1 MKKIAPVFILISG
14 ILWGCL
20 GIFVRKL
27 NAQGLYSM
35 QIVFLR
41 AIVACVFMGLVLV
54 LSDRKLLVIRF
65 KDIWCFIGT
74 GICSIVFFNFCY
86 FKAISM
92 ISLSIAAVLLY
103 TAPAMVMIMSFF
115 LFQEQFTK
123 RKVTALILTFIG
135 CGLVTGVLTNPGNI
149 TPAGLL
155 TGLGAGFGYA
165 LYSIFGRYA
174 IQKGY
179 HTMTITFYTF
189 LIAAAAA
196 FFLVDVP
203 QIYTTVAENRE
214 TFWFCIALGILCTV
228 LPYLIYTLG
237 LQYVDN
243 SKASII
249 ASVEPVTA
257 AVVGVLLFGEKMT
270 IAELSGMML
279 VLLSLLICNKKGR
292 TNYEVDNS

>member
-115 LFQEQFTK
+115 CFKNNLLREKLQPLF
-123 RKVTALILTFIG
+123 
-135 CGLVTGVLTNPGNI
+135 
-149 TPAGLL
+149 
-155 TGLGAGFGYA
+155 
-165 LYSIFGRYA
+165 
-174 IQKGY
+174 
-179 HTMTITFYTF
+179 
-189 LIAAAAA
+189 
-196 FFLVDVP
+196 
-203 QIYTTVAENRE
+203 
-214 TFWFCIALGILCTV
+214 
-228 LPYLIYTLG
+228 
-237 LQYVDN
+237 
-243 SKASII
+243 
-249 ASVEPVTA
+249 
-257 AVVGVLLFGEKMT
+257 
-270 IAELSGMML
+270 
-279 VLLSLLICNKKGR
+279 
-292 TNYEVDNS
+292 